1 MQKPDFIIIG
11 AMKSATSTLHEQL
24 ALQPGFFMS
33 TPKEPNFFSDD
44 SMYGLGL
51 DWYAH
56 LFATAK
62 ADDICGESST
72 HYTKLPDYPQT
83 IERMKAYLPSLKLI
97 YVVRHPF
104 DRLISHYIH
113 QWSQNVI
120 KTDINQAI
128 DEFDELINYSRYS
141 MQLVP
146 FIQAYG
152 AVNIQIVF
160 SEALRVRPQYELEK
174 VAQFLGYNQSVIWYD
189 DLPEQNVSSQRVRRF
204 NGYNIVVN
212 NPVLAWMRRNFIP
225 QSLRDAVKDR
235 LTLKKRPQIDK
246 QHMHKLT
253 QVFNED
259 LTSLGEMLG
268 VDLNLQNYKEIA
280 QKIDANLAS
289 EKPKADSS
297 YDFL

>member
-1 MQKPDFIIIG
+1 MPKPDFIIIG

-33 TPKEPNFFSDD
+33 TPKEPNFFSDNPV
-44 SMYGLGL
+44 YNLGL
-51 DWYAH
+51 DWYSA
-56 LFATAK
+56 LFSEAE

-83 IERMKAYLPSLKLI
+83 IERMKDYLPSLKLI
-97 YVVRHPF
+97 YVVRHPI

-141 MQLVP
+141 MQIIP
-146 FIQAYG
+146 FIEQYG
-152 AVNIQIVF
+152 PENIHIVF

-174 VAQFLGYNQSVIWYD
+174 VATFLGYNKPVIWYD

-204 NGYNIVVN
+204 SGYNLIVD
-212 NPVLAWMRRNFIP
+212 NPILAWIRRSFIP
-225 QSLRDAVKDR
+225 QSLRDRVKNR
-235 LTLKKRPQIDK
+235 LTLKMRPEIDERHK
-246 QHMHKLT
+246 QKLT
-253 QVFNED
+253 HIFNQDLAMLGQMLKVD
-259 LTSLGEMLG
+259 LT
-268 VDLNLQNYKEIA
+268 VQNYKEKA
-280 QKIDANLAS
+280 QTIDVCLTAD
-289 EKPKADSS
+289 KPTMSALS
-297 YDFL
+297 